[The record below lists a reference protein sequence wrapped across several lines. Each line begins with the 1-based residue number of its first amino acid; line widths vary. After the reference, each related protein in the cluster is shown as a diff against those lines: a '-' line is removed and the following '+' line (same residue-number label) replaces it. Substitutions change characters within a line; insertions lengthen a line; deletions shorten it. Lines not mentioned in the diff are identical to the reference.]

1 MKHPFTCLVS
11 GPTSSGK
18 TSLVKAIIEK
28 KVINPFPKSIL
39 WLYAADQPL
48 YKGLKGVE
56 FQFKRRKLADYR

>member
-18 TSLVKAIIEK
+18 TSLVKAIIEET
-28 KVINPFPKSIL
+28 VINQFPKNIL

-56 FQFKRRKLADYR
+56 FYRCIP